1 MKAFH
6 EVRNYDSNFLVWHS
20 AYENIGFLGHWHK
33 ELEFIYLRS
42 GSANICINNQTFA
55 VHAGDLIFCDSGD
68 IHYSNSFEL
77 NHTIEFLIFDPQ
89 ILTSGYQYSHFP
101 SPVISAKTLKELGLD
116 KAASELFSQ
125 VAEELQQKETYYQDI
140 VKAKIRTFW
149 YLLRR
154 KIPSSPKP
162 VIQGSRSVLLNDLQ
176 KLLAY
181 LEDHYAE
188 NITLEQAAQKMH
200 FSHSHFSKT
209 FKKLTGIH
217 FVTYVNRVRIEHAC
231 DAIRNHS
238 GKITEIA
245 LNCGFNNIR
254 SFNRVFKEIT
264 GCTPSQFAK
273 LPETEL
279 SSLSYSVVR
288 SEEEYLS
295 SQDSKTLI
303 KNPSTL
309 QK

>member
-42 GSANICINNQTFA
+42 GSANICINNQVFT

-77 NHTIEFLIFDPQ
+77 SHTIEFLIFDPR
-89 ILTSGYQYSHFP
+89 IITSGYQYSNFP
-101 SPVISAKTLKELGLD
+101 SPIISKETLKGLHLD
-116 KAASELFSQ
+116 REVSELFSQ
-125 VAEELQQKETYYQDI
+125 VAEELQQKEAYYQDI

-154 KIPSSPKP
+154 KIPSSPTP

-231 DAIRNHS
+231 DSIRNHT

-245 LNCGFNNIR
+245 LSCGFNNIR
-254 SFNRVFKEIT
+254 TFNRVFKEIT
-264 GCTPSQFAK
+264 GYTPSQFAK

-288 SEEEYLS
+288 SDEEYLS

-309 QK
+309 QR